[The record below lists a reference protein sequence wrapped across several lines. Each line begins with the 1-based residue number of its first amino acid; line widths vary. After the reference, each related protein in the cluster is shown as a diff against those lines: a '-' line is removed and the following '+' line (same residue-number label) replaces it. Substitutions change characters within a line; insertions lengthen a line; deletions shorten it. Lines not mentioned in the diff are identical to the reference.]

1 MRSKGLGEQETAS
14 LRVLYLLNE
23 GGGGEFLDAKTFP
36 SLVFIIWV
44 QGLLAQASSARPG
57 ELTCYFFFFE
67 GNINHVPSSLTGQ
80 RLPNLNLL
88 KLELGVDYLFKT
100 NK

>member
-1 MRSKGLGEQETAS
+1 MKAKCNQKWLRGAKTAS
-14 LRVLYLLNE
+14 LRESFLLNE
-23 GGGGEFLDAKTFP
+23 GGKFLDTKTFP
-36 SLVFIIWV
+36 SLVFYNLGAGV
-44 QGLLAQASSARPG
+44 ARPG
-57 ELTCYFFFFE
+57 ELTFFFFFFE

-88 KLELGVDYLFKT
+88 KSELGVDYLFKT